1 MKLQQRNEPLNTLRS
16 NNKVPG
22 IMYGRN
28 IEATSVAVDYK
39 EFMQHL
45 HDYGKSMTFSVKL
58 DGKTHQVYIK
68 DVQVDPLNQRNVLH
82 FDLIRV
88 TATSTITADIPV
100 YLDHKEK
107 VESRGMIVQQLI
119 NAVETEYG
127 VGKGIQAFHIDV
139 SNLEQGDALYVKD
152 IEVPEGMKILEG
164 DEKMV
169 VNVVMPTIEEE
180 PSDEEDEEE
189 VEVEVIKQKDEDEA

>member
-45 HDYGKSMTFSVKL
+45 HDYGKSMTFNVKL